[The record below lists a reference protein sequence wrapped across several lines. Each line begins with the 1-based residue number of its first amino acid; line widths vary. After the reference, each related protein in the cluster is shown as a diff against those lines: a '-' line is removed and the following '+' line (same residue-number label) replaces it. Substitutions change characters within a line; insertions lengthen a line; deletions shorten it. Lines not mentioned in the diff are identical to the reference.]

1 MGRVAVMPALMRSW
15 EAPGKS
21 RLRGILRI
29 ISAAPKRGRIRVTQS
44 TSTPPGVWLSA
55 LFFAASEV
63 FEIALAVH
71 DAPHPVP
78 LTTVWQASGAG
89 LLHFLLAWGLWRRIA
104 LCRSV
109 AMVYCLA
116 AIVTYVIAIG
126 LALAHAPLRFPASV
140 VVQSL
145 FQVPSCI
152 LLFPFLRSPA
162 ASALFPRPL
171 FGP

>member
-1 MGRVAVMPALMRSW
+1 
-15 EAPGKS
+15 
-21 RLRGILRI
+21 
-29 ISAAPKRGRIRVTQS
+29 
-44 TSTPPGVWLSA
+44 
-55 LFFAASEV
+55 LFFAASGV
-63 FEIALAVH
+63 LEIALAVH

-78 LTTVWQASGAG
+78 FTTMWQASGAG

-116 AIVTYVIAIG
+116 AIVTYVIVIG

-145 FQVPSCI
+145 FQVPSCV

>member
-1 MGRVAVMPALMRSW
+1 M
-15 EAPGKS
+15 
-21 RLRGILRI
+21 
-29 ISAAPKRGRIRVTQS
+29 TQS
-44 TSTPPGVWLSA
+44 SSRSPGVWLSA
-55 LFFAASEV
+55 LFFAVSGV
-63 FEIALAVH
+63 LEIALAVH

-78 LTTVWQASGAG
+78 FTTLWQAMGAG
-89 LLHFLLAWGLWRRIA
+89 LLHFLVAWGLWRRIA
-104 LCRSV
+104 VCRSV

-116 AIVTYVIAIG
+116 AIVTYVIAVG
-126 LALAHAPLRFPASV
+126 LALAHAPLRFPSSV

-145 FQVPSCI
+145 FQVPSCV

>member
-1 MGRVAVMPALMRSW
+1 MGSTWRVPAP
-15 EAPGKS
+15 A
-21 RLRGILRI
+21 ILRI
-29 ISAAPKRGRIRVTQS
+29 ISTAPKRGRPRVTRY

-55 LFFAASEV
+55 AFFAASGLL
-63 FEIALAVH
+63 EIA
-71 DAPHPVP
+71 
-78 LTTVWQASGAG
+78 

-104 LCRSV
+104 FCRSV

-116 AIVTYVIAIG
+116 AVVTYVVALG
-126 LALAHAPLRFPASV
+126 LALAQAPLRFPSSV

-145 FQVPSCI
+145 FQVPSCV

>member
-1 MGRVAVMPALMRSW
+1 MT
-15 EAPGKS
+15 E
-21 RLRGILRI
+21 
-29 ISAAPKRGRIRVTQS
+29 S
-44 TSTPPGVWLSA
+44 TSTPPGVWLSVA
-55 LFFAASEV
+55 FFAASGV

-78 LTTVWQASGAG
+78 FTTVWQAAGAG

-104 LCRSV
+104 FCRSV

>member
-1 MGRVAVMPALMRSW
+1 V
-15 EAPGKS
+15 
-21 RLRGILRI
+21 
-29 ISAAPKRGRIRVTQS
+29 AAPLLTRS
-44 TSTPPGVWLSA
+44 SPTPRGVWLTAAFFVASGVLEMVLA
-55 LFFAASEV
+55 L
-63 FEIALAVH
+63 H
-71 DAPHPVP
+71 DAPRP
-78 LTTVWQASGAG
+78 LPFTLAWQAAGAG

-116 AIVTYVIAIG
+116 VAMTYLFALG
-126 LALAHAPLRFPASV
+126 LALAHAPVRFPSSV

-145 FQVPSCI
+145 FQVPSCL

-171 FGP
+171 F

>member
-1 MGRVAVMPALMRSW
+1 M
-15 EAPGKS
+15 
-21 RLRGILRI
+21 
-29 ISAAPKRGRIRVTQS
+29 AAPAVTRTS
-44 TSTPPGVWLSA
+44 TTPPGVWLPA
-55 LFFAASEV
+55 AFFAVSGVLEV
-63 FEIALAVH
+63 GLAVH

-78 LTTVWQASGAG
+78 LTTVWQATGAG

-116 AIVTYVIAIG
+116 VVMTYLSALG
-126 LALAHAPLRFPASV
+126 LALAHAPLRFPSYV

-145 FQVPSCI
+145 FQVPSCV

>member
-1 MGRVAVMPALMRSW
+1 
-15 EAPGKS
+15 
-21 RLRGILRI
+21 
-29 ISAAPKRGRIRVTQS
+29 VTQP
-44 TSTPPGVWLSA
+44 TSTPPGVWLPA
-55 LFFAASEV
+55 AFFAASGV
-63 FEIALAVH
+63 LEIALALH
-71 DAPHPVP
+71 DAPRP
-78 LTTVWQASGAG
+78 LPFDAAWQATGGA

-104 LCRSV
+104 FCRSV

-116 AIVTYVIAIG
+116 AVVTYLIALG
-126 LALAHAPLRFPASV
+126 LALAQAPLRFPSSV

-145 FQVPSCI
+145 FQVPSCV